1 VAVADGAAD
10 ESEGEGEGE
19 GKGKGKGKGEKKED
33 AGNSG
38 EQAAPAE
45 LSEADFMEAAEAPVA
60 DAVLAA
66 ASVEANSDTKP
77 DVVTIESQVASEG
90 AQSDETEEVG
100 NSSEQATKWV
110 IVVDDADDAMP
121 AATSGEG
128 AGDVELAAETND
140 KQVVKVPHGFR
151 RKDAEW
157 YHSEQ
162 SQYYWNSNNR
172 KFYVWDPA
180 EQKHIELYEDG
191 ATSLPDYT
199 ADLPDYCIEDMCSE
213 DMRLG
218 SLDEHNE
225 ELGVVREVSVE
236 DLNLPLQP
244 GCSEQET
251 HSRALVSAVVQAYHG
266 STALEEVFMS
276 SQQVATLCTCK
287 SWQCEAYSVDG
298 LGTND
303 AWSWNYNAYLETLG
317 GCWDLSK
324 KVFFQK
330 FMVPHDCDK
339 PSPAGATHGGE
350 HCQTAALETFDYSIA
365 SASVPPIMQSA
376 GIHRLN
382 RAYLLLWRPLC
393 LTILSTHA
401 KRTIEHSE
409 SSRTHLMEQ
418 EVHFLQEVRNTYDYL
433 DGRQPVMVISLAS
446 LIWEPDRNQQRLQQW
461 LPCMG
466 PVDMGFVPQMNIDI
480 FPENRF
486 KADGSVKAYGES
498 ISPSAFYNVA
508 RRECTDYSLLDGVD
522 DDVRQQGMDVSAFLS
537 KLS

>member
-1 VAVADGAAD
+1 MKSVMIATSFMFAAW
-10 ESEGEGEGE
+10 
-19 GKGKGKGKGEKKED
+19 
-33 AGNSG
+33 
-38 EQAAPAE
+38 AAYAE
-45 LSEADFMEAAEAPVA
+45 ECQNGQCNA
-60 DAVLAA
+60 DAVHMLQVK
-66 ASVEANSDTKP
+66 ASL
-77 DVVTIESQVASEG
+77 
-90 AQSDETEEVG
+90 
-100 NSSEQATKWV
+100 
-110 IVVDDADDAMP
+110 DDAMP

-140 KQVVKVPHGFR
+140 NQVVKVPHGFK

-191 ATSLPDYT
+191 ATSVPDYM
-199 ADLPDYCIEDMCSE
+199 ADLPDYCLEDMCSE

-218 SLDEHNE
+218 SLDEHDE
-225 ELGVVREVSVE
+225 ELGVVKEVSVE

-244 GCSEQET
+244 GCSELET

-266 STALEEVFMS
+266 STALEEVLMS
-276 SQQVATLCTCK
+276 SQQVTTLCTCK

-298 LGTND
+298 LGKND

-330 FMVPHDCDK
+330 FMVPQNCDK

-350 HCQTAALETFDYSIA
+350 HCQTAALETFEDSIA

-409 SSRTHLMEQ
+409 SSRTHLMTQ

-461 LPCMG
+461 LPCIG
-466 PVDMGFVPQMNIDI
+466 PVDMDFVPQMNIDI

-486 KADGSVKAYGES
+486 KVDGSVKAFGES

-537 KLS
+537 QLS